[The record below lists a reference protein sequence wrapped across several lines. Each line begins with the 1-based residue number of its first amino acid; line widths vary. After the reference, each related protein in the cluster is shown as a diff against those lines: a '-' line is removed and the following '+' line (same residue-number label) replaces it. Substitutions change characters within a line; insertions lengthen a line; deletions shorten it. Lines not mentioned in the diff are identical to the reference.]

1 MMIFAVMAQR
11 YPALRRLAV
20 MRTLGS
26 PMRSLQ
32 SCSWEA
38 GTRHNQRG
46 AHITHLQF
54 YIGADVSRGG
64 GYTLCLRI

>member
-1 MMIFAVMAQR
+1 MLIFAVMAQH

-32 SCSWEA
+32 NCSWRLGP
-38 GTRHNQRG
+38 GTTSEE
-46 AHITHLQF
+46 HILLHIYMCTM
-54 YIGADVSRGG
+54 IGADVCGVTG
-64 GYTLCLRI
+64 